1 MSRHA
6 IILSVLT
13 LHFGVVQQCLGGL
26 QLRRS
31 VGQPFTVHLVVV
43 DALPPLGQAP
53 RLGHPLFQRALDSRH
68 NGARLA

>member
-1 MSRHA
+1 VSRHA

-13 LHFGVVQQCLGGL
+13 LHFGVVQQGLGGL

-43 DALPPLGQAP
+43 DALSPLGQVT
-53 RLGHPLFQRALDSRH
+53 RLSHRLVQRALDRRH